1 MDEENTIND
10 MLAEQ
15 EDIDIEAQIWG
26 KNPKRSR
33 ALKGLWLDLM
43 NETVDQDDKPEEAK
57 REMIFLMTANNVLDM
72 VMETLPEELAVE
84 LSASLDSLI
93 GLSMVNRRFD
103 VDLLEANYKTLTNV
117 KREDYSSD
125 EDFEEAVRDM
135 DERWW
140 TVGKQLLGGRTPND
154 AILEEMSKYGLTR

>member
-1 MDEENTIND
+1 MEEENTIND
-10 MLAEQ
+10 MFGE
-15 EDIDIEAQIWG
+15 ENIDIEAQLWG
-26 KNPKRSR
+26 KNPKRSQ
-33 ALKGLWLDLM
+33 ALKDLWLDLM

-57 REMIFLMTANNVLDM
+57 REMIFLMTANNVMDM

-84 LSASLDSLI
+84 LSASMDSLI
-93 GLSMVNRRFD
+93 GLSMVNRRFE
-103 VDLLEANYKTLTNV
+103 VDLLDANYQTLTKV
-117 KREDYSSD
+117 DREEYSSD
-125 EDFEEAVRDM
+125 EEFEEAIRDM

>member
-1 MDEENTIND
+1 MDEESTIND
-10 MLAEQ
+10 MFDEQ
-15 EDIDIEAQIWG
+15 EEMDIEAQVWG

-33 ALKGLWLDLM
+33 ALKDLWFDLM

-72 VMETLPEELAVE
+72 VMETMPEELAVE

-125 EDFEEAVRDM
+125 EEFEEAVREI

-140 TVGKQLLGGRTPND
+140 TVGKQPLGGRTPND
-154 AILEEMSKYGLTR
+154 AIFEEMSKYGLTR